1 MIISKRLALAVLCL
15 LTSGILVAQYSE
27 SVVNIVWGE
36 ELKESE
42 KNTFDDLAGWDDEG
56 FYIVKKEKRDF
67 MLSYFD
73 KSLNEQKSTVIDLKD
88 FGKKR
93 VYEQC
98 IYFSDKL
105 CLFSTELFKMK
116 LMKYFYI
123 QTLDKNNFV
132 PNNDD
137 DDESSQIY

>member
-15 LTSGILVAQYSE
+15 LTSVILVAQYSE

-73 KSLNEQKSTVIDLKD
+73 KSLNEQKSTVID
-88 FGKKR
+88 
-93 VYEQC
+93 
-98 IYFSDKL
+98 
-105 CLFSTELFKMK
+105 
-116 LMKYFYI
+116 
-123 QTLDKNNFV
+123 
-132 PNNDD
+132 
-137 DDESSQIY
+137 